1 MKYPKVGDP
10 FYWKDEEDGI
20 IHECICK
27 KIEDDPN
34 GVFETMYFLSLT
46 KNGGGA
52 FICESDLLDPNSDEV
67 KTFIKENNIKKCNE
81 FFTPERKK
89 KMIDFM
95 WLKVAKITP
104 FKSDIE
110 KMFDELI
117 NSGEL

>member
-1 MKYPKVGDP
+1 MFSCTASRQQLAYC
-10 FYWKDEEDGI
+10 EEQFQ
-20 IHECICK
+20 IHVVEKLKQC
-27 KIEDDPN
+27 
-34 GVFETMYFLSLT
+34 
-46 KNGGGA
+46 
-52 FICESDLLDPNSDEV
+52 
-67 KTFIKENNIKKCNE
+67 IKENNIKKCNE

-95 WLKVAKITP
+95 WLKVVKITP